1 MRITPGIIQSELIGA
16 NAAVVKSPNV
26 DYMGL
31 AGKVIDESKNT
42 LTILDEGVAKRVTKD
57 QNIFNFTF
65 SDNTVVEIDG
75 SLLIGRPEDRLKKTV
90 KRLW

>member
-1 MRITPGIIQSELIGA
+1 MRITPSIIQSELIGTRA
-16 NAAVVKSPNV
+16 MVVKSPNV

-42 LTILDEGVAKRVTKD
+42 LTILDEGKSKRLVKD
-57 QNIFNFTF
+57 SCIFNFTMT
-65 SDNTVVEIDG
+65 DNTVVEIDG
-75 SLLIGRPEDRLKKTV
+75 SLLVGRPEDRLKKTV